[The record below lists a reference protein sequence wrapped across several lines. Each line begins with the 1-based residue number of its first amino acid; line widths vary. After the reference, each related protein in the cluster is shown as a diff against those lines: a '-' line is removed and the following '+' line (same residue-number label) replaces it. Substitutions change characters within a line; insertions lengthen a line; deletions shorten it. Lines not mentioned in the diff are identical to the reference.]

1 MENIK
6 HLYDLCEELKNISGT
21 SAKKSFLKL
30 HQEDEEFLNLLKFL
44 LDDKIVTGISKAK
57 LKKKIPYSAAN
68 CNTLEELTGY
78 LKGNNTGRD
87 MDVVFCHGL
96 MDKFDGKMKDFIAS
110 IVTKTLKL
118 GVNTKTVNN
127 VYGDDFIKVHQVQL
141 GSPKDKLRLK
151 KGETFFL
158 TQKLNGIRCTY
169 VNGQLISRQGQEFEG
184 FEEITHELIK
194 VSKLFD
200 EPMVF
205 DGELIRRN
213 DEGLNDNDNFRLTTS
228 AVNGSDLEAK
238 RDIVFNVFDVL
249 PLADFEQGE
258 SKADY
263 RQRRQWL
270 DMMDVDLD
278 VLFGYGRKVKVV
290 PLWYEG
296 TDTEEIDKWL
306 DYANSHNMEGV
317 MLNKNA
323 PYQCKRTTNLIK
335 VKSFKEIDL
344 KVIAVEE
351 GDGRNTGT
359 LGALVVKYK
368 DNTVNV
374 GSGYTDA
381 QRQKFWEDREY
392 MIGKIV
398 TVKYKDVSS
407 DKDTGLESLQ
417 FPVFVMLREDKREAQ
432 A

>member
-1 MENIK
+1 MTDIK
-6 HLYDLCEELKNISGT
+6 HLYELCEELKNISST
-21 SAKKSFLKL
+21 TAKKAFLKL
-30 HQEDEEFLNLLKFL
+30 HQEDEDLLNLLKFL

-57 LKKKIPYSAAN
+57 LKKKIPIIRAYCDS
-68 CNTLEELTGY
+68 LEAMMGY
-78 LKGNNTGRD
+78 LRDNNTGRD
-87 MDVVFCHGL
+87 QDVVFCQSF
-96 MDKFDGKMKDFIAS
+96 MEQYDGKLKDFIAA
-110 IVTKTLKL
+110 IITKSLKL

-127 VYGDDFIKVHQVQL
+127 VYGDSFIKVHQVQL

-151 KGETFFL
+151 KDEVFFL

-169 VNGQLISRQGQEFEG
+169 VNGELISRQGQKFDG
-184 FEEITHELIK
+184 FNEIVYELSEVEK
-194 VSKLFD
+194 RFGT
-200 EPMVF
+200 PMIF
-205 DGELIRRN
+205 DGELIRHN
-213 DEGLNDNDNFRLTTS
+213 DENLNDNDNFRLTTS
-228 AVNGSDLEAK
+228 AVNGSDAEAK
-238 RDIVFNVFDVL
+238 KNIVFNVFDTF
-249 PLADFEQGE
+249 PLSEFESGE
-258 SKADY
+258 SEAVY
-263 RQRRQWL
+263 QQRRHWL
-270 DMMDVDLD
+270 DRFDVDLD

-296 TDTEEIDKWL
+296 NDTKEIDKWL

-344 KVIAVEE
+344 EVIAVEE

-359 LGALVVKYK
+359 LGALVVGYK
-368 DNTVNV
+368 GNEVNV

-381 QRQKFWEDREY
+381 QRKWIWENKEDV
-392 MIGKIV
+392 IGKII

-417 FPVFVMLREDKREAQ
+417 FPVFVALREDKTESQ